1 MVRSA
6 LAITLCALMALP
18 TQGAEQAPLTMQE
31 RIGEIP
37 TGSIV
42 EVKTNLKKMKKVRG
56 RLGTVTNE
64 GFEIQVAK
72 GQTIENVKLS
82 FADVKS
88 IAEKSQQKRTH
99 PAVWI
104 LAGVGITLAV
114 FTIWLRAVWS
124 G

>member
-1 MVRSA
+1 
-6 LAITLCALMALP
+6 
-18 TQGAEQAPLTMQE
+18 MQE